1 MAIRLRR
8 TLFIG
13 LGGTGIETL
22 LHIKRRLVETY
33 GATIPPM
40 IGFIGVDTDK
50 TSGGFQKTK
59 KTTLADYSTVQ
70 LDASEQCAITVSN
83 PKDIYLRNKKEF
95 GWMPPRNADCLLN
108 LEKGAGQVRTNG
120 RFALL
125 CNTDLFKTILQV
137 QLNKIKDSTIID
149 KQKYALID
157 NDVEIYVI
165 GSIAGGTG
173 CGTFIDIGYLI
184 RKHFESTKDR
194 RYKLCANLFLPHVY
208 KQMLGMDPTNPQTA
222 NMYPNAYAALND
234 LDFLMHTSMEN
245 PIYLS
250 YTTGEERFDTPPY
263 HSITL
268 IDNSDKNGFTYD
280 HINKLEEMAALSLS
294 LTIGDFGDTS
304 SMMDN
309 VLTYVST
316 GQMDIQGKKSWAS
329 GMGVCEIAIDGNA
342 LANIY
347 AYRYGYRIIQGIIN
361 TCDDTIAIA
370 NNWIDSPDINIR
382 ENNGDEN
389 NNLIDQILPIKL
401 LPFTLGDINSME
413 AEISTYLL
421 SNEAKKETVQSI
433 TKSLCKRLPEELDS
447 LILTN
452 LNRECGIGNVLGIL
466 STLQKEISLYL
477 LEMVSELEMH
487 SKNIEY
493 LESSVKASKQDLI
506 AINGSFMPFS
516 KRSRLT
522 EARQDLEVVVYDLAV
537 NKLEITR
544 KNEAKIIFSLLY
556 EQLMAK
562 EREYKNL
569 KSKLES
575 ILSDYNEQ
583 TSYLVNKKNDSDKEF
598 IIELMGNYARKVE
611 VKDSELDYP
620 MFFKELCRKNEDGL
634 SDLMSMD
641 VKAISRKFFDIVLKT
656 DNALKWRN
664 IQIETALSEISKEE
678 RVRIFERAVQK
689 SNILLNYDHKGY
701 SLNPSLSNTFVV
713 GVRDKNASILVDER
727 LIENMVSGAND
738 KVSYTSTNMNNSIVI
753 YRQLFALP
761 AFSLT
766 PFDACEYEY
775 TSKTENGSF
784 FHIDS
789 DLRLKMDKAS
799 YNINPADNESLDIV
813 ELWVQGILHKFIVN
827 NNGTYQIKSKSK
839 GDPLDGY
846 WVTLA
851 QDNYRDD
858 AFDEFSRNIDLY
870 ITELQSGI
878 NDVVKKMG
886 DDVYQAFLNN
896 IRSGQPSPEI
906 SYYNNFSQISIT
918 LSELKE
924 NRNYV
929 RIANLIRDEF
939 NYLNLFLAN

>member
-1 MAIRLRR
+1 MAIKLRR

-13 LGGTGIETL
+13 LGGTGIDTL
-22 LHIKRRLVETY
+22 LHIKRRLVDTY

-40 IGFIGVDTDK
+40 IGFIGVDTDN

-59 KTTLADYSTVQ
+59 KTTLADYDTVQ

-95 GWMPPRNADCLLN
+95 GWMPSKNADCLLN

-125 CNTDLFKTILQV
+125 CNTDKFKTILQV

-149 KQKYALID
+149 KQKYSLID

-234 LDFLMHTSMEN
+234 LDFLMHTSMQN
-245 PIYLS
+245 PVYLS
-250 YTTGEERFDTPPY
+250 YASGEEFFDTPPY
-263 HSITL
+263 HTVTL
-268 IDNSDKNGFTYD
+268 IDNSDRNGFTYD
-280 HINKLEEMAALSLS
+280 HINKLEEMAAVSLS

-370 NNWIDSPDINIR
+370 NNWIDSPNINIR

-389 NNLIDQILPIKL
+389 NNLIDQILPIQL
-401 LPFTLGDINSME
+401 LPFTLGDISSMD

-421 SNEAKKETVQSI
+421 RNEVKKEGLHSK
-433 TKSLCKRLPEELDS
+433 TKDFCQRLPNELDS
-447 LILTN
+447 LILTH
-452 LNRECGIGNVLGIL
+452 LNRECGVGNVLGIL
-466 STLQKEISLYL
+466 SALQKEIGLYL
-477 LEMVSELEMH
+477 SEMVSELEEH
-487 SKNIEY
+487 SKRTES
-493 LESSVKASKQDLI
+493 LESMIKASKQDLI

-516 KRSRLT
+516 KRSRLN
-522 EARQDLEVVVYDLAV
+522 EARQDLEAVVYDLAV
-537 NKLEITR
+537 NKLEIAR

-556 EQLMAK
+556 EYLMSK

-569 KSKLES
+569 KSKIES
-575 ILSDYNEQ
+575 ILSDYNDQ
-583 TSYLVNKKNDSDKEF
+583 TSYLINKKNDSDKEF

-620 MFFKELCRKNEDGL
+620 KFFKELCRKNEDGL

-641 VKAISRKFFDIVLKT
+641 LKTISRKFFDI
-656 DNALKWRN
+656 ALRSDKALMWRN
-664 IQIETALSEISKEE
+664 IQVEKALTELSKEE
-678 RVRIFERAVQK
+678 RVKIFERAVQK

-701 SLNPSLSNTFVV
+701 SLNPSLSSTFVV
-713 GVRDKNASILVDER
+713 GLRDKNSSIVVDEKLVEN
-727 LIENMVSGAND
+727 LISGAND
-738 KVSYTSTNMNNSIVI
+738 KVSYTSTNMENSIVI

-766 PFDACEYEY
+766 PFDACESEY
-775 TSKTENGSF
+775 TSKTAEGAF

-789 DLRLKMDKAS
+789 DLRLKMDKAAYS
-799 YNINPADNESLDIV
+799 INPKENESLDIV
-813 ELWVQGILHKFIVN
+813 ELWVQAILHKFIVN

-858 AFDEFSRNIDLY
+858 AFDEFSRGIDLY
-870 ITELQSGI
+870 IDELQTGI
-878 NDVVKKMG
+878 NDLVKKMG
-886 DDVYQAFLNN
+886 DDVYQEFLSK
-896 IRSGQPSPEI
+896 IRNGEPSTELA
-906 SYYNNFSQISIT
+906 YYNNYSQTGIVM
-918 LSELKE
+918 SELKE

-929 RIANLIRDEF
+929 RIADLIRDEF
-939 NYLNLFLAN
+939 NCLNLFLEN